1 MCGVAGLV
9 RLGHTHKAG
18 QDNSS
23 TAYPASSDLAALAQ
37 AMGQT
42 LKHRGPDD
50 AGLWQDESLGVAFAH
65 RRLAIVDLS
74 PAGHQPMQSA
84 DGQWVLAFNGEI
96 YNHLQLREAL
106 HSQGLAP
113 LRWAGHSDTETLL
126 ACIQAWGL
134 DAALKACVGMF
145 ALALWSRPA
154 QTIYLARDRI
164 GEKPLYLGW
173 VHESTGL
180 CQAFAFASELK
191 AIQALPDFANP
202 ICSNALA
209 KYLSLGYVPAPYAIF
224 KGLYKLPP
232 GHLLTLP
239 LAALQLGPAPYDPL
253 AASLLGDAAHQAQG
267 MASRVEL
274 RRYWSFEPL
283 WQALG
288 KSQAQDDSGRSAQ
301 IARHKNAP
309 DQDAPD
315 QAAVTQAVTS
325 LDALLRQSVAGQML
339 ADVPLGAFLSGG
351 VDSSTIVALMQAQSK
366 QAVKTFTIGFDEPG
380 FDESPHAQAV
390 AKHLGTDHLC
400 LRVQSAHA
408 REVIPKLPTIYDE
421 PFADSSQIPT
431 HLVAQLAREHVTVA
445 LSGDAG
451 DELFGGY
458 NRYTVTGPLWQRVA
472 WAPFAMRKLLG
483 HGLEAIPRQAW
494 DQGFALA
501 GRLRGKPLVVQA
513 GEKVHKMAQRFR
525 RCENFD
531 AFAQSFEQIWS
542 PDALPMQQ
550 RGTMPNNAQ
559 SVWPLPDA
567 MCPQDPVARMMAKD
581 SMGYL
586 PDDILCKVDRAAM
599 AVSLETRVPFLD
611 HRVVEFAWQ
620 LPQSLKIREGQGKW
634 LLRQVLYRYV
644 PKALIERPKAGFG
657 IPVGQWLRGPLRDW
671 AEDLLEPKAMQAQGY
686 LDPDPIQAVWQTHLS
701 GRVDHTPKLWTV
713 LMFQAWLRAQKK
725 RG

>member
-1 MCGVAGLV
+1 MCGLSGLV
-9 RLGHTHKAG
+9 RLGLPQSISNYDGSIADAG
-18 QDNSS
+18 ANRSRS
-23 TAYPASSDLAALAQ
+23 ALSDAPLAALAQ

-50 AGLWQDESLGVAFAH
+50 AGLWQDESLGVAF
-65 RRLAIVDLS
+65 
-74 PAGHQPMQSA
+74 AGHQPMQSA

-209 KYLSLGYVPAPYAIF
+209 KYLSFGYVPAPYAIF

-288 KSQAQDDSGRSAQ
+288 K
-301 IARHKNAP
+301 
-309 DQDAPD
+309 
-315 QAAVTQAVTS
+315 
-325 LDALLRQSVAGQML
+325 
-339 ADVPLGAFLSGG
+339 
-351 VDSSTIVALMQAQSK
+351 
-366 QAVKTFTIGFDEPG
+366 
-380 FDESPHAQAV
+380 
-390 AKHLGTDHLC
+390 
-400 LRVQSAHA
+400 
-408 REVIPKLPTIYDE
+408 
-421 PFADSSQIPT
+421 
-431 HLVAQLAREHVTVA
+431 
-445 LSGDAG
+445 
-451 DELFGGY
+451 
-458 NRYTVTGPLWQRVA
+458 
-472 WAPFAMRKLLG
+472 
-483 HGLEAIPRQAW
+483 
-494 DQGFALA
+494 
-501 GRLRGKPLVVQA
+501 
-513 GEKVHKMAQRFR
+513 
-525 RCENFD
+525 
-531 AFAQSFEQIWS
+531 
-542 PDALPMQQ
+542 
-550 RGTMPNNAQ
+550 
-559 SVWPLPDA
+559 
-567 MCPQDPVARMMAKD
+567 
-581 SMGYL
+581 
-586 PDDILCKVDRAAM
+586 
-599 AVSLETRVPFLD
+599 
-611 HRVVEFAWQ
+611 
-620 LPQSLKIREGQGKW
+620 
-634 LLRQVLYRYV
+634 
-644 PKALIERPKAGFG
+644 
-657 IPVGQWLRGPLRDW
+657 
-671 AEDLLEPKAMQAQGY
+671 
-686 LDPDPIQAVWQTHLS
+686 
-701 GRVDHTPKLWTV
+701 
-713 LMFQAWLRAQKK
+713 
-725 RG
+725 